1 MLNYILDVKKYLK
14 IYNES
19 PKFSFGLFILIY
31 MIVYIIL
38 TDCLIWYSS
47 GHLSGISW
55 KKLIV
60 YSIFSYPIW
69 MQLGIKGLSVEQ
81 GDLITSGRWFVI
93 NTLPI
98 NTTILILF
106 NSLGVTFK
114 SFSLRICL
122 AAYFITMYYFSRNIF
137 ISLLGISCFFIG
149 CLNINLIQILGKYLS
164 PKAYIFIFSSIL
176 YSLLSFLSGA
186 FFPLGFF
193 FDIRNL
199 SLFNPTYI
207 AVSLPIENLVNI
219 IFQTTIQENLLKDFI
234 TNIIYSLCWSLLL
247 FIFAIF
253 VEEKRRESFYR

>member
-1 MLNYILDVKKYLK
+1 MLKYIHDLTKYIK
-14 IYNES
+14 IFNKS
-19 PKFSFGLFILIY
+19 PKFNFGFFILIY

-47 GHLSGISW
+47 NQLAGISW
-55 KKLIV
+55 KKLII

-69 MQLGIKGLSVEQ
+69 MQISIKGLSVEQ

-98 NTTILILF
+98 NTTLLILL
-106 NSLGVTFK
+106 NSLGITFK
-114 SFSLRICL
+114 SLSLKICL
-122 AAYFITMYYFSRNIF
+122 CIYFITIFYFSRNII
-137 ISLLGISCFFIG
+137 ISFLGLSCFFIG

-164 PKAYIFIFSSIL
+164 PKEYLSIFSSIL

-186 FFPLGFF
+186 FFPLGLF
-193 FDIRNL
+193 FDNNNL

-207 AVSLPIENLVNI
+207 AVSLPIEILVNF
-219 IFQTTIQENLLKDFI
+219 IFQNKIQDNLLINFI
-234 TNIIYSLCWSLLL
+234 INIIYSLCWSLIM

-253 VEEKRRESFYR
+253 IEEKRRESFYR

>member
-1 MLNYILDVKKYLK
+1 MLNYIHDVKKYLK
-14 IYNES
+14 IYNQS
-19 PKFSFGLFILIY
+19 PKFNFGLFILIY

-47 GHLSGISW
+47 NHLAGISW

-69 MQLGIKGLSVEQ
+69 MQIGIKGLSVEQ

-98 NTTILILF
+98 NTTVFILF
-106 NSLGVTFK
+106 NSLGITFK
-114 SFSLRICL
+114 SFSLKICL
-122 AAYFITMYYFSRNIF
+122 CIYFITIYYFSKNII
-137 ISLLGISCFFIG
+137 ISFLGLSCFFIG
-149 CLNINLIQILGKYLS
+149 CVNINLIQILGKYLS

-193 FDIRNL
+193 FDINNL

-207 AVSLPIENLVNI
+207 AVSLPVENLVNL
-219 IFQTTIQENLLKDFI
+219 IFQDNIQDKLLNNFI
-234 TNIIYSLCWSLLL
+234 VNIIYSLCWSLIL
-247 FIFAIF
+247 FIFAIII
-253 VEEKRRESFYR
+253 EGKRRESFYR